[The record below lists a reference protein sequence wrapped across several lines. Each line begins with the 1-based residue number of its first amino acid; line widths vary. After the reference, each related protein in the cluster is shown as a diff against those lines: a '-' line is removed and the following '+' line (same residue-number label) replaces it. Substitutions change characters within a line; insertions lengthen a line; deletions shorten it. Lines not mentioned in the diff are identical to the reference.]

1 MQVEE
6 DMGCWWWWGGTRV
19 VRLLLLLL
27 LLLLGFLCALAHALG
42 EVRDACVCEER
53 QVEWEE
59 QWCGCGCEPDQVEVM
74 V

>member
-1 MQVEE
+1 M
-6 DMGCWWWWGGTRV
+6 R
-19 VRLLLLLL
+19 LLLLL

>member
-1 MQVEE
+1 MV
-6 DMGCWWWWGGTRV
+6 V
-19 VRLLLLLL
+19 VRNASSGGAAAVLLLR
-27 LLLLGFLCALAHALG
+27 FLCALAHALG

>member
-1 MQVEE
+1 
-6 DMGCWWWWGGTRV
+6 MG
-19 VRLLLLLL
+19 LLLLR
-27 LLLLGFLCALAHALG
+27 FLCALAHALG
-42 EVRDACVCEER
+42 EVWDSYVCACVCEER